1 MVRYYV
7 KTDGASRGNPG
18 HSGYGCVLEN
28 EDGDILAQL
37 KGYINDKSTNNESEY
52 IAARKGL
59 IGLHNFINENPEGYV
74 SFDVDVTLFSD
85 SELLV
90 KQMSGEYKVKNER
103 MRVLH
108 EELGSTAEDFFASV
122 KFMHIKRGYNSMAD
136 RLANDAIDDFFR
148 QQGDVNE

>member
-52 IAARKGL
+52 IAAAMGL
-59 IGLHNFINENPEGYV
+59 TGLHQFINENPEGYA

-90 KQMSGEYKVKNER
+90 KQMSGDYKVKNER
-103 MRVLH
+103 MKVLH
-108 EELGSTAEDFFASV
+108 AELGSVADEMFASV

-148 QQGDVNE
+148 QQGDANE

>member
-28 EDGDILAQL
+28 EDGEILAQL

-52 IAARKGL
+52 IAAIKGL
-59 IGLHNFINENPEGYV
+59 AGLNHFLLENPEGYV
-74 SFDVDVTLFSD
+74 SYDVDVTLFSD

-90 KQMSGEYKVKNER
+90 KQMSGEYQVKNER
-103 MRVLH
+103 IKILH
-108 EELGSTAEDFFASV
+108 GELDSTAEEMFASV
-122 KFMHIKRGYNSMAD
+122 KFMHIRRGYNSMAD

-148 QQGDVNE
+148 QQGE

>member
-52 IAARKGL
+52 IAAAMGL
-59 IGLHNFINENPEGYV
+59 TGLHQFINENPEGYA

-85 SELLV
+85 SELQSTSV
-90 KQMSGEYKVKNER
+90 HCMVSFCRIQTQ
-103 MRVLH
+103 
-108 EELGSTAEDFFASV
+108 GSIGVSF
-122 KFMHIKRGYNSMAD
+122 
-136 RLANDAIDDFFR
+136 
-148 QQGDVNE
+148 

>member
-28 EDGDILAQL
+28 EDGEILAQL
-37 KGYINDKSTNNESEY
+37 KGYINDKATNNESEY
-52 IAARKGL
+52 IAAIKGL
-59 IGLHNFINENPEGYV
+59 AGLNHFLLENPEGYV
-74 SFDVDVTLFSD
+74 SYDVDVTLFSD

-90 KQMSGEYKVKNER
+90 KQMSGEYQVKNER
-103 MRVLH
+103 IKILH
-108 EELGSTAEDFFASV
+108 GELDSTAEEMFASV
-122 KFMHIKRGYNSMAD
+122 KFMHIRRGYNSMAD

-148 QQGDVNE
+148 QQGE